1 MAWDDLK
8 ENILTVAR
16 EESDAVSARW
26 REKLKSE
33 EARIQQQARA
43 IEEQII
49 DEAHR
54 QGQQQAQRR
63 RQEHQLSA
71 KAHVLEVKQRELE
84 QTAKEAYAAILAWDE
99 TEATRWL
106 AGLIKSLPSRD
117 GKIIPGS
124 HHRGMVASLL
134 EGKKYVI
141 SREGMPDEGGFR
153 WQGASAE
160 VDFTLHRLVAARFER
175 RRAEI
180 ARQLFA

>member
-1 MAWDDLK
+1 MAWADLK

-16 EESDAVSARW
+16 DESDAVSANW

-33 EARIQQQARA
+33 ETRIQQQARA
-43 IEEQII
+43 IEGQII

-54 QGQQQAQRR
+54 RGQQEAQRL

-71 KAHVLEVKQRELE
+71 KARVLEVKQRELE
-84 QTAKEAYAAILAWDE
+84 ETAQATYAAILAWDE
-99 TEATRWL
+99 AVATRWL
-106 AGLIKSLPSRD
+106 RGLIKSLPAGEGR
-117 GKIIPGS
+117 IIPGS

-134 EGKKYVI
+134 EGKKYVL

-153 WQGASAE
+153 WQGVSAE
-160 VDFTLHRLVAARFER
+160 VDFTLHRLVAALFER